1 MKTIKKINGSPT
13 KNVPKSRKFAIDVS
27 WVLVAMIVD
36 LGIGFFLKVILGN
49 YFGASGLGAYSMV
62 LVIYLIASILGGIGI
77 PVALVKYIAEY
88 KDRKSKFQSFV
99 TCGVINSLILGGVV
113 AAIIFIIS
121 DLLENLFDISQLGHL
136 LKIIALIFPF
146 LLVNNALINVLN
158 GMRKMKLYAVAQIF
172 RRASVLIFTA
182 IFVWMGFGI
191 AGAVWGLVVP
201 AALTSGLI
209 IIISRDFLKLKVNDF
224 VKTSKSLFSFGSKVF
239 AGNILGTINTRA
251 DMLLI
256 GFFLLDKDVGI
267 YAVAVMF
274 VHFMLVIP
282 QAVQRITYPAIAE
295 LWAKRSK
302 KSIENMIN
310 KCMKFTYILLTLAG
324 ILFFFFAED
333 IIRII
338 YFNRPDEFLPAVL
351 PLKILVLAFV
361 IRGPLV
367 SVGAVF
373 GSIGKPEVTLYIIAL
388 ITITNVILNII
399 LIPMYGING
408 AAIATSFSF
417 ILSTV
422 VGIYLR
428 EKILDIKIRLDY
440 FFIVGFIA
448 IGIYFFMMMVD
459 SILTGWYIHL
469 IIGIAGAVIY
479 IGLVFVTKTFGEE
492 DWKLAKRILN
502 LK

>member
-1 MKTIKKINGSPT
+1 MATLIAIFGVKSLEERSCDNIMKTIKKTNGSPT

-49 YFGASGLGAYSMV
+49 YFGATGLGAYSMV

-77 PVALVKYIAEY
+77 PAALVKYIAEY

-113 AAIIFIIS
+113 AAIIFIT
-121 DLLENLFDISQLGHL
+121 
-136 LKIIALIFPF
+136 
-146 LLVNNALINVLN
+146 LINVLN
-158 GMRKMKLYAVAQIF
+158 GMRKMKLYAFAQIF
-172 RRASVLIFTA
+172 RRASVLLFTA
-182 IFVWMGFGI
+182 IFVWMGFGV

-209 IIISRDFLKLKVNDF
+209 IIISRDFLKLKVKDF

-239 AGNILGTINTRA
+239 AGNILSTINTRV

-256 GFFLLDKDVGI
+256 GFFLLDKDIGI

-295 LWAKRSK
+295 LWAKKSK
-302 KSIENMIN
+302 RSIENMIN

-338 YFNRPDEFLPAVL
+338 YFNRPDEFLPAVF

-373 GSIGKPEVTLYIIAL
+373 GSIGKPEISLYIIAL

-422 VGIYLR
+422 VGTYLR
-428 EKILDIKIRLDY
+428 EKILDINM
-440 FFIVGFIA
+440 IVI
-448 IGIYFFMMMVD
+448 D
-459 SILTGWYIHL
+459 SILVGWYPHL
-469 IIGIAGAVIY
+469 VVGIIGAAIY
-479 IGLVFVTKTFGEE
+479 IGLILGTKIFGEE
-492 DWKLAKRILN
+492 DRKLAKRILN